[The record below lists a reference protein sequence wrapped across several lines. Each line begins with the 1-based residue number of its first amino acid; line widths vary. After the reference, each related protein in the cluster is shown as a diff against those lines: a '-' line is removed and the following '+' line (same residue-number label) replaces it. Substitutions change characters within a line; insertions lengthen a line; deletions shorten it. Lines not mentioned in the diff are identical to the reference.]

1 MSLINLAQEMGKVH
15 IYWTMNLLVN
25 NMRNA
30 NITHNSFLV
39 DFIFRKVFKI
49 VEISHNIR
57 ESNWT
62 PINAIILQ
70 IYMCFDSYNTP
81 SIIKI
86 DECN

>member
-15 IYWTMNLLVN
+15 MYWTMNVLIN

-30 NITHNSFLV
+30 NITHNSFLG
-39 DFIFRKVFKI
+39 DFTFRKVFKI
-49 VEISHNIR
+49 VEMSHNLR

-62 PINAIILQ
+62 PINAITLQ
-70 IYMCFDSYNTP
+70 IYTSFDRCNTP
-81 SIIKI
+81 RVIKI